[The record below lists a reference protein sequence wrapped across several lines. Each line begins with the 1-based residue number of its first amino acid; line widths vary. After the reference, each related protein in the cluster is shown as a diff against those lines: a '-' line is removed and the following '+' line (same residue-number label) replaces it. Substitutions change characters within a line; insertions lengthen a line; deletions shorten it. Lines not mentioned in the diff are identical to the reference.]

1 MKIINAIL
9 KVILSAIL
17 IMPILGSLRIF
28 PEPTADMYTS
38 IEAYTFIK
46 VLMDSQY
53 ITIMMS
59 AVFLI
64 SLICLW
70 TKRVALA
77 SLLLLPIS
85 LNIVGFHA
93 FIDGGLFTSG
103 AIMGN
108 VLFLINIY
116 LLWQSRDQIKPLLK
130 PTV

>member
-1 MKIINAIL
+1 MKIINTIL
-9 KVILSAIL
+9 KVLLSAML
-17 IMPILGSLRIF
+17 IMPIFGTLGIF
-28 PEPTADMYTS
+28 PEPTADMYNS
-38 IEAYTFIK
+38 IDAYAFIK

-53 ITIMMS
+53 VMIMMS
-59 AVFLI
+59 VVFLI

-93 FIDGGLFTSG
+93 FLDGGLLTSG

-108 VLFLINIY
+108 VFFLINIY
-116 LLWQSRDQIKPLLK
+116 LLWQSCDQIKPLLQPK
-130 PTV
+130 A

>member
-1 MKIINAIL
+1 
-9 KVILSAIL
+9 
-17 IMPILGSLRIF
+17 
-28 PEPTADMYTS
+28 MYNN
-38 IEAYTFIK
+38 IDAYAFIK

-70 TKRVALA
+70 TKRVTLA

-93 FIDGGLFTSG
+93 FIDGGLLTSG

-108 VLFLINIY
+108 VFFLINVY
-116 LLWQSRDQIKPLLK
+116 LLWQSCDQIKPLLK